1 MARNVKIDEKV
12 ITGVI
17 SELFNGNAN
26 NGSETDLFKE
36 IVITA
41 VKLFQDQPDRGD
53 LKILH
58 NTLKEMRYAFK
69 LFTPYRNFRK
79 VSVFGSA
86 RTFPEDPAY
95 AQAEEFARRITQK
108 EFMVIT
114 GAGEGIMRGAQ
125 AGAGRN
131 QSFGMNINLPFE
143 QTANQFIVND
153 PKLMTFKY
161 FFTRKLFFIKEA
173 DAVVLFPGGF
183 GTHDEGFEAM
193 TLIQTGK
200 SDPIPVIFLDV
211 PGGTYWKAWGAYVEH
226 EILRRNLVSSEDL
239 SLFKVTDN
247 VGAAVDEIVR
257 YYANYHSLRYVRD
270 QLIIRIKRPA
280 EPGMLQRLNR
290 EFSDILVSG
299 AITAAAAL
307 PEEAN
312 EPEIQN
318 LPRLILSFNRRN
330 FGRLRQLIDVINLY

>member
-1 MARNVKIDEKV
+1 MGRNAKIDEKV
-12 ITGVI
+12 ITEII
-17 SELFNGNAN
+17 SDLFNGNSNHTA
-26 NGSETDLFKE
+26 EVDLLKE
-36 IVITA
+36 IVITTI
-41 VKLFQDQPDRGD
+41 KLSQDQADRGD

-69 LFTPYRNFRK
+69 LFTPYRHFRK
-79 VSVFGSA
+79 VSIFGSA
-86 RTFPEDPAY
+86 RTLPEDPAY

-108 EFMVIT
+108 GFMVIT

-183 GTHDEGFEAM
+183 GTHDEGFEAL

-200 SDPIPVIFLDV
+200 SDPIPVIFLDT
-211 PGGTYWKAWGAYVEH
+211 PGGTYWKAWESYVEH
-226 EILRRNLVSSEDL
+226 EILRRNLISREDL

-247 VGAAVDEIVR
+247 VGTAVDEIAR

-270 QLIIRIKRPA
+270 QLVIRTKRAA
-280 EPGMLQRLNR
+280 EPGMLERLNR
-290 EFSDILVSG
+290 EFQDILVSG
-299 AITAAAAL
+299 TITAAAAL
-307 PEEAN
+307 PEEVN
-312 EPEIQN
+312 EPEIQD
-318 LPRLILSFNRRN
+318 LPRLILNFNRRN